1 MPEPDASASREA
13 EAEQRKSELVATV
26 SHELRTPL
34 ASVLGFVEL
43 LLDRDL
49 DEDTRHRY
57 LQTVHNEAQR
67 LAALIDDFLDL
78 EKIEAGRFTLA
89 LEPFELGDLLRHEV
103 DLFSAQSVKHKLELV
118 TPDDSLATVG
128 DRNRIGQVVANLL
141 SNAIKYSPAG
151 GPVRI
156 AATSGD
162 GFARVD
168 VRDSGL
174 GIPAAQQARVFTK
187 FFRVDS
193 SDTRG
198 IGGTGLGLALCQ
210 EIVEAHGGRIGFKSS
225 EGSGSNFWFELP
237 VPWVPGIVKTGTRVL
252 LVQSDG
258 KLARAIEDIF
268 APTGI
273 EIESVTTGELAL
285 ERALAQPPTAI
296 CLDVGLSGT
305 LDGWQVLVRLKA
317 NLATAH
323 VPVVVCSAAGR
334 RKAAATLGA
343 ASFVLAPFTA
353 AEVRDALEQVLSA
366 DRTSVLVVA
375 GDQAL
380 RRLVVETLARD
391 GGELMEA
398 ADGMEALGVIGARHP
413 DALVLDLALP
423 GANGFGDVKRVLER
437 PETQGLPVV
446 VLTGRDL
453 SAGER
458 HFLRARNASLLEKSA
473 YSGDQLRRLVH
484 NPRFAFS
491 TLAVLGMRDLA
502 AEAKPPASSVRA
514 AKKAAPSA
522 QSPSDRN
529 LSDRRERSHA
539 D

>member
-1 MPEPDASASREA
+1 MPEVDTSESREA
-13 EAEQRKSELVATV
+13 AQRKSELVATV

-43 LLDRDL
+43 LLERDL
-49 DEDTRHRY
+49 DEETRRRY
-57 LQTVHNEAQR
+57 LETVHGEAQR

-89 LEPFELGDLLRHEV
+89 LEPFELSELLRHEV
-103 DLFSAQSVKHKLELV
+103 ELFSAQSAKHTLELV
-118 TPDDSLATVG
+118 TPDDPLATVG

-151 GPVRI
+151 GPIRI
-156 AATSGD
+156 TATSGD

-168 VRDSGL
+168 VSDSGL

-193 SDTRG
+193 SDTRD

-210 EIVEAHGGRIGFKSS
+210 DIVEAHGGRIGFKSS
-225 EGSGSNFWFELP
+225 EGTGSSFWFELP
-237 VPWVPGIVKTGTRVL
+237 VAWVPGTAATGTRVL
-252 LVQSDG
+252 LVEGDG
-258 KLARAIEDIF
+258 KLRRAIEDGP
-268 APTGI
+268 ALPGI

-285 ERALAQPPTAI
+285 ERALARPPSAI
-296 CLDVGLSGT
+296 CLDVDLPGV
-305 LDGWQVLVRLKA
+305 LDGWQLLVRLKA
-317 NLATAH
+317 NPVTSN
-323 VPVVVCSAAGR
+323 VPVVVCSAAAR
-334 RKAAATLGA
+334 RRTAATLGA
-343 ASFVLAPFTA
+343 ASFVLTPFTA
-353 AEVRDALEQVLSA
+353 AQVRDVLGHVLSA

-375 GDQAL
+375 GDDAL

-391 GGELMEA
+391 GGELLEA
-398 ADGMEALGVIGARHP
+398 ADGMEALGVIGTRHP
-413 DALVLDLALP
+413 DALVLDLARP
-423 GANGFGDVKRVLER
+423 GPDGFGDIKRVLER

-458 HFLRARNASLLEKSA
+458 HFLRARNAWLLEKSA
-473 YSGDQLRRLVH
+473 YSGAQLRRLIH
-484 NPRFAFS
+484 HPRFASS
-491 TLAVLGMRDLA
+491 TLALLGMRDLA
-502 AEAKPPASSVRA
+502 DDAETPGLFVRA
-514 AKKAAPSA
+514 AKQAAPSA
-522 QSPSDRN
+522 QSPTDRN
-529 LSDRRERSHA
+529 LSCPRERSHA